1 VQDGPNATNSRETIL
16 AAAAALLEEHGGP
29 TAVRI
34 DAIAARARVARG
46 TLYRYFPSKAAIFA
60 ALADEAGIA
69 VPAESPSTRERI
81 LEAASDLVLRAGF
94 AATTMEQIAERA
106 GVRPPT
112 IYRHFASKVDLLIA
126 LAERAG
132 LLEEIRVALAHGAA
146 GDPATD
152 LRALGRLLLIDE
164 AERFAVLAVCIAE
177 GPAHPA
183 VGGEVMRRLVLP
195 VWRTLGDYIEA
206 QVTAGRL
213 EPGPTL
219 PRVYSLA
226 GVAIA
231 FALARR
237 MFGELLPFTAEELAE
252 TMLTTFLH
260 GAATPAYR
268 TQLAARRPDDISQMT
283 GFGQPP

>member
-1 VQDGPNATNSRETIL
+1 MSHHPEATDTRRIIL
-16 AAAAALLEEHGGP
+16 AAAAALLSEHGES

-34 DAIAARARVARG
+34 DAIADRAGVARG
-46 TLYRYFPSKAAIFA
+46 TLYRYFPAKATIFA

-69 VPAESPSTRERI
+69 VPAEGPTTRERI
-81 LEAASDLVLRAGF
+81 LEAAADLVLRAGF
-94 AATTMEQIAERA
+94 TATTMEQIAERA

-112 IYRHFASKVDLLIA
+112 IYRHFASKEELLIA

-132 LLEEIRVALAHGAA
+132 LLAEIRAALAHGAA

-177 GPAHPA
+177 GPAHPG
-183 VGGEVMRRLVLP
+183 VSGEVMRRLVLP
-195 VWRTLGDYIEA
+195 VWRTVGDYLEA

-226 GVAIA
+226 GVAVA

-237 MFGELLPFTAEELAE
+237 MFGEFMPFTAEELAE
-252 TMLTTFLH
+252 TVLTTFLH

-268 TQLAARRPDDISQMT
+268 TELAGRGLEDVGSAT
-283 GFGQPP
+283 GLGQPP

>member
-1 VQDGPNATNSRETIL
+1 
-16 AAAAALLEEHGGP
+16 
-29 TAVRI
+29 VRI
-34 DAIAARARVARG
+34 DAIAERAGVARG
-46 TLYRYFPSKAAIFA
+46 TLYRYFPAKATIFA

-69 VPAESPSTRERI
+69 VPAEGPTTRERI
-81 LEAASDLVLRAGF
+81 LEAAADLVLRAGF

-112 IYRHFASKVDLLIA
+112 IYRHFASKEDLLIA

-132 LLEEIRVALAHGAA
+132 LLDEIRTALAHGAA

-195 VWRTLGDYIEA
+195 VWRTVGDYLDS
-206 QVTAGRL
+206 QVAAGRL

-219 PRVYSLA
+219 PRVYALA
-226 GVAIA
+226 GVAVA

-237 MFGELLPFTAEELAE
+237 MFGEFMPFTAEELAE
-252 TMLTTFLH
+252 TVLTTFLH
-260 GAATPAYR
+260 GAATPGYR
-268 TQLAARRPDDISQMT
+268 AELATRHPDDTSPEA
-283 GFGQPP
+283 GRGHPP

>member
-1 VQDGPNATNSRETIL
+1 MQDGPDATDTRSMIL
-16 AAAAALLEEHGGP
+16 AAAAMLLDERGES

-34 DAIAARARVARG
+34 DAIANRAGVARA
-46 TLYRYFPSKAAIFA
+46 TLYRYFPAKAAIFA

-69 VPAESPSTRERI
+69 VPVASPSTRERI
-81 LEAASDLVLRAGF
+81 LQAAADLVLGAGI

-106 GVRPPT
+106 GVSPPT
-112 IYRHFASKVDLLIA
+112 IYRHFTSKEALLIA

-132 LLEEIRVALAHGAA
+132 LLTEIRTALAHGAA

-164 AERFAVLAVCIAE
+164 ADRFAVLAVCIAE

-195 VWRTLGDYIEA
+195 VWRTVGAYLDA
-206 QVTAGRL
+206 QVAAGRL
-213 EPGPTL
+213 VPGPAL
-219 PRVYSLA
+219 PRVYALA

-260 GAATPAYR
+260 GTATPDYR
-268 TQLAARRPDDISQMT
+268 ADLASRSADVLDSTR